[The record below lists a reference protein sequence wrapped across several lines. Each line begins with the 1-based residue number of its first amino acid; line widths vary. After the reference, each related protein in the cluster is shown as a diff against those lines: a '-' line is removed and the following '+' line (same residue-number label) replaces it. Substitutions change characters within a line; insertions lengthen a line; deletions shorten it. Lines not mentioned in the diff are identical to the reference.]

1 LKKKKNKNK
10 NLKGFEP
17 LKAAAVS
24 LQQLFRKTKKRK
36 ENKRKEKKALSL

>member
-1 LKKKKNKNK
+1 LSNAALPPAFQLEEKKNKNK

-24 LQQLFRKTKKRK
+24 LQQLFRKKERK
-36 ENKRKEKKALSL
+36 